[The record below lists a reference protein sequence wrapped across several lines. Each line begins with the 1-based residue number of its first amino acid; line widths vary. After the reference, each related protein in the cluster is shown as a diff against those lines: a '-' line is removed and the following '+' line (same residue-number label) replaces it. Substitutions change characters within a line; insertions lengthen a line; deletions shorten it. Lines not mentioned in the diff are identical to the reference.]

1 MKRKTFTLFCLI
13 FAMLFAAGCTSK
25 SSASADEAVFQETE
39 ETSIAMEEGAV
50 DLDGLTPEQLVA
62 EGMDYFYATNGK
74 LYDKEKATEYFQK
87 AADQGYGLAFYY
99 LGEVV
104 QRSAEQDRFEK
115 ALGYYEKAVELG
127 CDRGLLGKGDLL
139 EYGRG
144 MEHDSEQARQ
154 LYEEALSRS
163 CVLANLDLGDYYRDG
178 VGVDRDYIKA
188 LDYYTAFLNDK
199 STADLDEDVYARIGD
214 LYFTGIAGIDRDY
227 QEALSWYTKG
237 QEAGKAS
244 SIARLGDMYYQGYGV
259 IRDYGKALT
268 YYTEA
273 MDMGDGYATCRC
285 GLWYVDVNI
294 DNTERDP
301 EMAEKCLVMAAAMGH
316 PNAYYKLGRLYLT
329 NYYGFKT
336 DEDPQIADALGW
348 FQLGIEEGNTSC
360 MRAMGDFLGLI
371 YIEETEDNIDN
382 AIEYYEMARLA
393 GDLDSYY
400 ALGRFY
406 ANRISDGKQASE
418 WFTKGAE
425 LGNSLCMQN
434 LGSIYFN
441 GFKGDVP
448 VGQSMSKGKEWYMK
462 AAEAGNASA
471 MVSLGNIHYFG
482 YMGLLDVH
490 KGQELFSEAAA
501 RGDGSAMWC
510 IGHRYHGQSLLE
522 PLDMREE
529 VDRACYW
536 YAKAMEVFGEANND
550 WIKEYIDGLV
560 LYTSLSQETADQ
572 IMQDVHKNFR
582 IG

>member
-1 MKRKTFTLFCLI
+1 MKKKTITLFCLI
-13 FAMLFAAGCTSK
+13 FAMLFAAGCASK
-25 SSASADEAVFQETE
+25 SSASADEAVSQDAE
-39 ETSIAMEEGAV
+39 ETAAASEEGTV
-50 DLDGLTPEQLVA
+50 DLEELTPEQLVA

-87 AADQGYGLAFYY
+87 AADQGNGLAFYY

-104 QRSAEQDRFEK
+104 QRSAEQDRFER
-115 ALGYYEKAVELG
+115 ALEYYEKAVELG

-154 LYEEALSRS
+154 LYEEALNRG

-178 VGVDRDYIKA
+178 VGVDRDYVKA

-199 STADLDEDVYARIGD
+199 STADMDEDVYARIGD

-227 QEALSWYTKG
+227 QEALNWYTKG

-259 IRDYGKALT
+259 YRNYDTALSF
-268 YYTEA
+268 YEEA
-273 MDMGDGYATCRC
+273 AELGDGYAMCQC
-285 GLWYVDVNI
+285 GHWYVDENI
-294 DNTERDP
+294 DA
-301 EMAEKCLVMAAAMGH
+301 AEHDAVKAENWFLKATLKGYT
-316 PNAYYKLGRLYLT
+316 NAYYELGRLYSSYFDKFDLDDGSAVAQMLGC
-329 NYYGFKT
+329 Y
-336 DEDPQIADALGW
+336 QIGM
-348 FQLGIEEGNTSC
+348 QEGNTLC
-360 MRAMGDFLGLI
+360 MRVIGDFFGFGF
-371 YIEETEDNIDN
+371 IEPTEENIKN
-382 AIEYYEMARLA
+382 AQECYELARYA
-393 GDLDSYY
+393 GDLNVYY
-400 ALGRFY
+400 SCGYFWASRM
-406 ANRISDGKQASE
+406 NDGKQAVE
-418 WFTKGAE
+418 WYTRGAA
-425 LGNSLCMQN
+425 LGNHRCMLS
-434 LGSIYFN
+434 LGSMYFN

-448 VGQSMSKGKEWYMK
+448 VGQSMSKGREWYMK

-482 YMGLLDVH
+482 YLGLLDIH

-536 YAKAMEVFGEANND
+536 YAKAMEIYGKANSD
-550 WIKEYIDGLV
+550 WVKEYIDGLV
-560 LYTSLSQETADQ
+560 EYTSLSQDTADQ
-572 IMQDVHKNFR
+572 IMKEVHNNFKL
-582 IG
+582 G